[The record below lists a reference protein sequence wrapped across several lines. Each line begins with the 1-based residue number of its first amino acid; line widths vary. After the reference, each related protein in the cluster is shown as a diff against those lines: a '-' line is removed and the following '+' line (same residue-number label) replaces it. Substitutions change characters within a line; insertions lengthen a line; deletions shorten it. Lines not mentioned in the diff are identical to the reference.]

1 MRRRGFLEVLA
12 QAVLAGAAGPI
23 SPRLAATGAG
33 LAAPTAKPAD
43 DVATLFLCGDVMLG
57 RGIDQIL
64 PHPSD
69 PVLYES
75 YVEDAR
81 GYVALAER
89 RNGPIPR
96 GVAWDYVWGDA
107 LAELDRRRPD
117 ARIINLETAVTAH
130 AAPWPGKG
138 IHYRMH
144 PANRRCLEA
153 AGIDC
158 CVLAN
163 NHVLDWSRPG
173 LAETLATLSGA
184 GRNATIAIA
193 GAGTDLTAAQA
204 PAVLPLAG
212 GGRVLVFAAATGD
225 SGVPSAWAAT
235 ASQSGVWLL
244 PDLSV
249 ATLRRMVGHIDKHRR
264 AGDIVVFS
272 VHWGD
277 NWGYEIPPEQRAFAR
292 GLIDDA
298 GVDVVH
304 GHSSHHPRALEV
316 HGGRLVLYGCGDFLS
331 DYEGIEGHEQYRGEL
346 GLMYFPQIERGS
358 GRLLALDLVPTRVRN
373 FRVTRAGE
381 DDRGWMLARLRRELR
396 RFGGDIELAGEGA
409 FALRW

>member
-12 QAVLAGAAGPI
+12 QAALAGAADAI
-23 SPRLAATGAG
+23 SPGLAATTAG
-33 LAAPTAKPAD
+33 LAAPTRKPANGA
-43 DVATLFLCGDVMLG
+43 ATLFLCGDVMLG

-64 PHPSD
+64 RHPSKPD
-69 PVLYES
+69 LYES
-75 YVEDAR
+75 YVDDAR

-89 RNGPIPR
+89 RNGPVPR
-96 GVAWDYVWGDA
+96 GVAWGYVWGDA

-144 PANRRCLEA
+144 PANRRCLDA
-153 AGIDC
+153 ARIDC

-173 LAETLATLSGA
+173 LAETLATLRGTGKSA
-184 GRNATIAIA
+184 PIATA
-193 GAGTDLTAAQA
+193 GAGSDLMAAQA

-212 GGRVLVFAAATGD
+212 GARVLVFAAATGD

-235 ASQSGVWLL
+235 TSQSGVWLL
-244 PDLSV
+244 RDLSM
-249 ATLRRMVGHIDKHRR
+249 ATLRRVSAHIDKHRR
-264 AGDIVVFS
+264 VGDIVVFS

-277 NWGYEIPPEQRAFAR
+277 NWGYDIAPEQRAFAR

-298 GVDVVH
+298 GVDIVH

-316 HGGRLVLYGCGDFLS
+316 HGGRLILYGCGDLLN
-331 DYEGIEGHEQYRGEL
+331 DYEGIEGHVQYRGEL
-346 GLMYFPQIERGS
+346 GLMYFPQIERSS
-358 GRLLALDLVPTRVRN
+358 GRLLALSLVPTRVRN
-373 FRVTRAGE
+373 FRITRVRD
-381 DDRGWMLARLRRELR
+381 DDRGWMLARMRRELHP
-396 RFGGDIELAGEGA
+396 FGGGIEPAADGA
-409 FALRW
+409 FALHW